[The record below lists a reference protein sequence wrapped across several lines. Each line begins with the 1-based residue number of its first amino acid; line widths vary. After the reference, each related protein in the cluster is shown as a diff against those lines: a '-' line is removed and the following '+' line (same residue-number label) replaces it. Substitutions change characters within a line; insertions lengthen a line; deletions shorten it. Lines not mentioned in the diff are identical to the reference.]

1 MEDVLMEDA
10 KLATVPKPVYIASYY
25 QGSQILPTRTQEKH
39 LCRHTKES
47 VDAASCAFA
56 GELSVREEKE
66 RERNA
71 TQKVYKLH
79 GATVSSS
86 ECIKPSVVENP
97 WS

>member
-1 MEDVLMEDA
+1 MIFMEDQ
-10 KLATVPKPVYIASYY
+10 KLATVLKSIYIVSYHKA
-25 QGSQILPTRTQEKH
+25 SQIPSTRTQKKY
-39 LCRHTKES
+39 LCRHIKES
-47 VDAASCAFA
+47 ADAASCAFA